1 MKHALELRHRHIAQ
15 EPQGEERDAGG
26 EPSRLH
32 IPALETFQTLTR
44 ATFSRKNAAFAKVDD
59 PFFVVLEMT
68 A

>member
-32 IPALETFQTLTR
+32 IPALETFQTFDTCN
-44 ATFSRKNAAFAKVDD
+44 FFKKNAAFAKVDEL
-59 PFFVVLEMT
+59 FSSY
-68 A
+68 

>member
-44 ATFSRKNAAFAKVDD
+44 ATFSRKKRSICESRLAILIFA
-59 PFFVVLEMT
+59 EMT